1 MGRATPYE
9 KQAGDR
15 AYESVY
21 GRPPHA
27 QVRWWIQVGELT
39 PKIQA
44 VAWSAAR

>member
-27 QVRWWIQVGELT
+27 QV
-39 PKIQA
+39 A
-44 VAWSAAR
+44 VVDTGWRTHP